1 MANPM
6 KSAVEIQLGNKSY
19 KARLTV
25 DSIIQIENDVGCG
38 IIKLATKMSEADI
51 RMIDIISVLTPALR
65 GGGKNIQADDV
76 KKIVGDV
83 GIVAS
88 ATAVAELLT
97 QSLVAEDKDEV
108 AASGKK
114 KG

>member
-6 KSAVEIQLGNKSY
+6 KSQVEIQLGNKSY

-25 DSIIQIENDVGCG
+25 DAIIQIEEAVGCG
-38 IIKLATKMSEADI
+38 IIKLAQKMSEADI
-51 RMIDIISVLTPALR
+51 RMIDIIHVLTPAIR

-83 GIVAS
+83 GIVA
-88 ATAVAELLT
+88 AAQAVAELLT
-97 QSLVAEDKDEV
+97 KSLSVEDKEEI
-108 AASGKK
+108 AGKK
-114 KG
+114 KE

>member
-6 KSAVEIQLGNKSY
+6 KAAVEIQLGNKSY

-25 DSIIQIENDVGCG
+25 DAIIQIEEAVGCG

-65 GGGKNIQADDV
+65 GGGKNIQAEDV

-97 QSLVAEDKDEV
+97 QSLTAEDKDEV